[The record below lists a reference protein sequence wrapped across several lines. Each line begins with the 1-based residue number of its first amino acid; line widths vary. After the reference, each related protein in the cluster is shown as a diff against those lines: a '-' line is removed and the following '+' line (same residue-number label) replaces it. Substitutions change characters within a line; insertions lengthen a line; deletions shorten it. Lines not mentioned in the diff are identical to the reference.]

1 MQKEQSLKE
10 LLDAF
15 TKSVNRDWQPEQ
27 VAATCYECKGEGI
40 NCPYCSEGIVI
51 VSAEK
56 RPPAS
61 GSLKTIHNRVD

>member
-1 MQKEQSLKE
+1 MQTQSLKE

-15 TKSVNRDWQPEQ
+15 QKSVNRDRQPEQ
-27 VAATCYECKGEGI
+27 IAATCYACKGEGI

>member
-1 MQKEQSLKE
+1 MQTQSLKE

-15 TKSVNRDWQPEQ
+15 QKSVNRDVQREEL
-27 VAATCYECKGEGI
+27 AATCYACKGEGI

-56 RPPAS
+56 RPPA
-61 GSLKTIHNRVD
+61 

>member
-1 MQKEQSLKE
+1 MQTQSLKE

-15 TKSVNRDWQPEQ
+15 QKRVNRDRQPEEL
-27 VAATCYECKGEGI
+27 AATCYACKGEGI

-56 RPPAS
+56 RPPA
-61 GSLKTIHNRVD
+61 